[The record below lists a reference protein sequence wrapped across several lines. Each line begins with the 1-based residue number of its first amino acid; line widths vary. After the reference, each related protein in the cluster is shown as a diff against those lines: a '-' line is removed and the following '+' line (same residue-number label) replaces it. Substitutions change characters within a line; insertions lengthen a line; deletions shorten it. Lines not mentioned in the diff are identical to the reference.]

1 MGFKRFS
8 IKNKLIL
15 IGGFSLI
22 LIVLGFCG
30 YKVHSLSARQEQVKE
45 DYSTVNNITFGLL
58 SVVQWRDK
66 IEDIVTRRIQT
77 FHLNAYQQEE
87 LEKEI
92 EQILNSLIDKA
103 INLIEKPKKSLGG
116 KIKKVAFNLFINKDE
131 LHKQVPAFARQILR
145 EVQKPSSK
153 KRLKN
158 VAESEIQQLGAQTY
172 DSSASQQKFVTDSLY
187 RKYGAGNAKQFD
199 SKTSSLIDAITHRIY
214 LYAFGMLACILIT
227 LSLWWLLKNKQELH
241 ATLYIFCIIAAILLL
256 LTGLTTT
263 MIEVDARIQSLDFHL
278 LGEKISFNN
287 QVLFFQS
294 KSILD
299 VVVLLLQT
307 GRADSVLVGVLILCF
322 SIFFPVT
329 KLLATGTYLMSDKKW
344 AKGKFIKFFAFKSGK
359 WSMADVMVVA
369 ILMAYIGFNG
379 IIDSQLKGLNIRSDT
394 ISSITTNRTSLQAGY
409 MVFIGF
415 VLYGLVLSEI
425 LKKITKH
432 KQ

>member
-1 MGFKRFS
+1 MSYKGFS
-8 IKNKLIL
+8 NKNKLIL

-22 LIVLGFCG
+22 LTVLGFCG
-30 YKVHSLSARQEQVKE
+30 FKVHSLSARQEQVEE

-58 SVVQWRDK
+58 SVVQWRHK
-66 IEDIVTRRIQT
+66 IEDIVTRQIQT
-77 FHLNAYQQEE
+77 FHLTNHQQEE

-103 INLIEKPKKSLGG
+103 VNLIEKPKKSLGD
-116 KIKKVAFNLFINKDE
+116 KIKKAAFNLFINKDE
-131 LHKQVPAFARQILR
+131 LHQQVPAFAKKILQ

-158 VAESEIQQLGAQTY
+158 VAESEVQQLAAETY
-172 DSSASQQKFVTDSLY
+172 DSSEVQQKIVTDSLY
-187 RKYGAGNAKQFD
+187 RKYGVKDADQFEN
-199 SKTSSLIDAITHRIY
+199 KTGKLIEVTTHYTY

-227 LSLWWLLKNKQELH
+227 LSLWWLLKNKKELH
-241 ATLYIFCIIAAILLL
+241 SALYILCIITAILVL

-278 LGEKISFNN
+278 LGEKLSFNN

-307 GRADSVLVGVLILCF
+307 GRADSVLVGALILCF

-344 AKGKFIKFFAFKSGK
+344 TKGKLVKFFAFKSGK

-379 IIDSQLKGLNIRSDT
+379 IIDSQLTGLNIRNDT

-409 MVFIGF
+409 MVFTGF

-425 LKKITKH
+425 LKKITEH